1 VAQAVEAAAEKAPYD
16 GLQQKEGGEV
26 VEGRGEV
33 VEGRG
38 EGGGLRSASAS
49 LKLTLQLQRL
59 HQPISSLAPRE
70 PAAAA

>member
-1 VAQAVEAAAEKAPYD
+1 MTACSKKREERGEVVEER
-16 GLQQKEGGEV
+16 GEV

-49 LKLTLQLQRL
+49 LQLALQLQRL